1 MVDEGAN
8 PAKRLDVAPIVAA
21 VREALAGAD
30 GVWVVGGAVRDAALG
45 REVADLDLAV
55 AGDPGATAKAI
66 GRALGEHAFE
76 LSAEFGTWRVVARS
90 RGWQIDL
97 TMLRGETIEADLAE
111 RDFTIGAVAVPLAGG
126 EPIDPYAGLT
136 DLAERRLR
144 AVGEQSFTSDP
155 LRLLRAPR
163 LAAELGLEI
172 DERTVALAR
181 AAATRAG
188 DPAGER
194 QLAELRQLLGGPD
207 PLRGLELLG
216 ELGATAVVLPE
227 VETLR
232 GVEQGPNH
240 HLDVYDHTIAVLE
253 HTLEVEA
260 DLERF
265 AGDRAAEVAALL
277 DEQLPDEMTRRAAL
291 RFGALFHDIAKP
303 ATKAERDGFVGF
315 RGHDEVGADVIG
327 EICRRLRASR
337 RLTQHLQGLARH
349 HLRLGFLIPEMPL
362 PARRVHAYLR
372 ATEPVT
378 VDVTLL
384 TVADRL
390 SARGVG
396 PIASPEMVA
405 AHLQLAREMIA
416 AGLDWR
422 REGPPAPLLRGDEIA
437 AELGIA
443 PGPELGAALA
453 ELEAAQYAGEVTD
466 RMGALQHLR
475 R

>member
-97 TMLRGETIEADLAE
+97 TMLRGE
-111 RDFTIGAVAVPLAGG
+111 
-126 EPIDPYAGLT
+126 PIDPYAGLT

-207 PLRGLELLG
+207 PLR
-216 ELGATAVVLPE
+216 
-227 VETLR
+227 
-232 GVEQGPNH
+232 
-240 HLDVYDHTIAVLE
+240 
-253 HTLEVEA
+253 
-260 DLERF
+260 
-265 AGDRAAEVAALL
+265 
-277 DEQLPDEMTRRAAL
+277 
-291 RFGALFHDIAKP
+291 
-303 ATKAERDGFVGF
+303 
-315 RGHDEVGADVIG
+315 
-327 EICRRLRASR
+327 
-337 RLTQHLQGLARH
+337 
-349 HLRLGFLIPEMPL
+349 
-362 PARRVHAYLR
+362 
-372 ATEPVT
+372 
-378 VDVTLL
+378 
-384 TVADRL
+384 
-390 SARGVG
+390 
-396 PIASPEMVA
+396 
-405 AHLQLAREMIA
+405 
-416 AGLDWR
+416 
-422 REGPPAPLLRGDEIA
+422 
-437 AELGIA
+437 
-443 PGPELGAALA
+443 
-453 ELEAAQYAGEVTD
+453 
-466 RMGALQHLR
+466 
-475 R
+475 

>member
-1 MVDEGAN
+1 MSAIE
-8 PAKRLDVAPIVAA
+8 RLASAPVVAA
-21 VREALAGAD
+21 IRSALQGED
-30 GVWVVGGAVRDAALG
+30 GVWIVGGAVRDAATG
-45 REVADLDLAV
+45 REVSDLDLAV
-55 AGDPGATAKAI
+55 AGDPGAAAKAI
-66 GRALGEHAFE
+66 GRGLGEHAFE
-76 LSAEFGTWRVVARS
+76 LSAEFGTWRVVSRRS
-90 RGWQIDL
+90 GWQVDV
-97 TMLRGETIEADLAE
+97 TALRGEGIEADLAE
-111 RDFTIGAVAVPLAGG
+111 RDFTIGAVAVSLHGDG
-126 EPIDPYAGLT
+126 PIDPFAGLA
-136 DLAERRLR
+136 DLDARILR
-144 AVGEQSFTSDP
+144 AVGERSFLADP
-155 LRLLRAPR
+155 LRLLRAAR
-163 LAAELGLEI
+163 LTAELDLEI
-172 DERTVALAR
+172 EPRTLSLAR
-181 AAATRAG
+181 TAAPHAA

-194 QLAELRQLLGGPD
+194 QLAELRQLVGGPD
-207 PLRGLELLG
+207 PLRGLRLLDELAL
-216 ELGATAVVLPE
+216 TPVVLPE
-227 VETLR
+227 LETLR

-253 HTLEVEA
+253 HTLEVEG

-265 AGDRAAEVAALL
+265 AGERAAEVEALL
-277 DEQLPDEMTRRAAL
+277 EEPLADEVSRRTAL
-291 RFGALFHDIAKP
+291 RLGALFHDIAKP

-315 RGHDEVGADVIG
+315 RGHDEVGAEIIG
-327 EICRRLRASR
+327 GVCRRLRASR

-362 PARRVHAYLR
+362 PPRRVHAYLR
-372 ATEPVT
+372 ATEPVA

-437 AELGIA
+437 AELGLE
-443 PGPELGAALA
+443 PGPEVGSALA

-466 RMGALQHLR
+466 RAGAIEHLR

>member
-1 MVDEGAN
+1 MSTLERLAAAPVVVATRGAVPDAEG
-8 PAKRLDVAPIVAA
+8 I
-21 VREALAGAD
+21 
-30 GVWVVGGAVRDAALG
+30 WIVGGAVRDAVLG

-55 AGDPGATAKAI
+55 SGDPGAVARAI
-66 GRALGEHAFE
+66 GRGPGESVFE
-76 LSAEFGTWRVVARS
+76 LSAEFGTWRVIS
-90 RGWQIDL
+90 RDGGWQVDV
-97 TMLRGETIEADLAE
+97 TALRGETIEADLGE
-111 RDFTIGAVAVPLAGG
+111 RDFTIGAVAVGLDSV
-126 EPIDPYAGLT
+126 EPVDPFAGLS
-136 DLAERRLR
+136 DLADRRLR
-144 AVGEQSFTSDP
+144 AVSEQSFSADP

-172 DERTVALAR
+172 DERTISLAR
-181 AAATRAG
+181 AAAPRAAE
-188 DPAGER
+188 PAGER
-194 QLAELRQLLGGPD
+194 QLAELRQLIGGPD

-216 ELGATAVVLPE
+216 ELALTAAVLPE
-227 VETLR
+227 VEQLR

-265 AGDRAAEVAALL
+265 AGERAAEVGALL
-277 DEQLPDEMTRRAAL
+277 EEPLADEATRRTAL

-303 ATKAERDGFVGF
+303 ETKAEFNGFVGF
-315 RGHDEVGADVIG
+315 KGHDEVGAETIG
-327 EICRRLRASR
+327 SICGRLRAGR
-337 RLTQHLQGLARH
+337 KLTQHLQGLARH

-362 PARRVHAYLR
+362 PPRRVHAYLR
-372 ATEPVT
+372 ATDPVT

-396 PIASPEMVA
+396 PIASPEMVS
-405 AHLQLAREMIA
+405 AHLTLAREMIA

-422 REGPPAPLLRGDEIA
+422 REGPPQPLLRGDEIA
-437 AELGIA
+437 AELGIE
-443 PGPELGAALA
+443 PGPELGSALA
-453 ELEAAQYAGEVTD
+453 ELEAAQFAGEVTD